1 MNLIEIKIMALKKNL
16 NMSELAKK
24 LSINRRTMYLKIK
37 KQDEEIISK
46 IKKILS

>member
-16 NMSELAKK
+16 SMSELAEN

-46 IKKILS
+46 IKKILL